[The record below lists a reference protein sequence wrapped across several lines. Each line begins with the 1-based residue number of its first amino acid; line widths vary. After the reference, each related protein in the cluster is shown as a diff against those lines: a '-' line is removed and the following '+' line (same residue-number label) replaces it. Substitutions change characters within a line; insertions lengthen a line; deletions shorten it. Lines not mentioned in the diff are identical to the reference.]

1 MIFEFDQQPVFMQNI
16 QVQDIGNVA
25 MRCTNEKQQEY
36 YLVTKTYLGK
46 TAFLKFGPVYG
57 GVEALV
63 DNMEL
68 VFKKF
73 DYKES
78 TIVKEI
84 NKCLN
89 DGRNGITKVE
99 LISEWSALSN
109 MPTPESFT
117 NSL

>member
-1 MIFEFDQQPVFMQNI
+1 MIFEFDQQPIFMQNI

-25 MRCTNEKQQEY
+25 MRCTNEKGQEW
-36 YLVTKTYLGK
+36 YLVVKTYLGK
-46 TAFLKFGPVYG
+46 TAFIKYGPVYG
-57 GVEALV
+57 GIEALV

-68 VFKKF
+68 TFKKF

-89 DGRNGITKVE
+89 DGRSSITKVE
-99 LISEWSALSN
+99 LVSEWSGLSA
-109 MPTPESFT
+109 MPTPDAFL